1 MHEAVIQN
9 TERRIQRTM
18 EALRAN
24 NMEAYYVKAA
34 AEVRPFVEQMIPEGA
49 VVSNGGS
56 VSLAETGVMDLLA
69 SGRYQYLD
77 RSKVTG
83 EELHALFRQVF
94 SADWYL
100 ASTNAVTEAG
110 ELYNVDGTANRVA
123 AITFGPRNVLLV
135 VGCNKIVK
143 DLAAA
148 KERVEAIAAPA
159 NTVRLNCATPCAVSG
174 KCEHCHSPARICC
187 TTTIHSFQRVP
198 GRIKVLLVGEP
209 LGF

>member
-77 RSKVTG
+77 RSKGTIQRYREKCLMRDV
-83 EELHALFRQVF
+83 
-94 SADWYL
+94 
-100 ASTNAVTEAG
+100 AVAF
-110 ELYNVDGTANRVA
+110 L
-123 AITFGPRNVLLV
+123 
-135 VGCNKIVK
+135 
-143 DLAAA
+143 
-148 KERVEAIAAPA
+148 
-159 NTVRLNCATPCAVSG
+159 SG
-174 KCEHCHSPARICC
+174 N
-187 TTTIHSFQRVP
+187 
-198 GRIKVLLVGEP
+198 
-209 LGF
+209 